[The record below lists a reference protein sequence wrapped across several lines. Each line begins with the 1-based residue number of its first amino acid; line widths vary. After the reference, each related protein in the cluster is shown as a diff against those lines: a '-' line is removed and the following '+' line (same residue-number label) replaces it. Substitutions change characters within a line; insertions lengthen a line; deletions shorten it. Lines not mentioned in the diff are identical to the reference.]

1 MSLPKNVTMVPG
13 GGNYYRARAFRLVFT
28 YGVLP
33 FVLVAILLA
42 LINPFWFRDAM
53 GDAIERGVNR
63 LVKWRNYRQY
73 AIYLGAD
80 PKVWHALKGD
90 SHE

>member
-1 MSLPKNVTMVPG
+1 MILPKDVVMTPA
-13 GGNYYRARAFRLVFT
+13 GGNYYRAVTFRLAFS

-53 GDAIERGVNR
+53 GHAVERGVNQ

-73 AIYLGAD
+73 AIYLGTD
-80 PKVWHALKGD
+80 PVTWHTLKGD
-90 SHE
+90 